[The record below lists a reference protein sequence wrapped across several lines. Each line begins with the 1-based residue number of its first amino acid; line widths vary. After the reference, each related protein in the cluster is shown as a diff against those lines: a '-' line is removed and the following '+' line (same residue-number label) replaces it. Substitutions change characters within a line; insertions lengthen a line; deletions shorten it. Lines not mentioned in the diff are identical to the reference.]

1 LRATRL
7 VDHLARLF
15 PTTDMIEK
23 VALDPYQF
31 VRDAHFQQREARILD
46 AQLEQ

>member
-1 LRATRL
+1 R
-7 VDHLARLF
+7 ARLL

-31 VRDAHFQQREARILD
+31 VRDAHFQQRD
-46 AQLEQ
+46 AKVRDPQSDR